1 MATLKTIRITV
12 FYNVVLC
19 NLVGQVPI
27 CLSKISNYLPLNLNI
42 FIDLVLSEVPQPS
55 KIIYNIAFFFSR
67 KGVVSSKLIPKS
79 QDYTLWTICWVH
91 KRWGISQERYSLM
104 QFQVTQFQT

>member
-1 MATLKTIRITV
+1 VATLKTIRITV

-27 CLSKISNYLPLNLNI
+27 CLSKINNYLPLNLNI

-55 KIIYNIAFFFSR
+55 KIIYNIAFFF
-67 KGVVSSKLIPKS
+67 
-79 QDYTLWTICWVH
+79 
-91 KRWGISQERYSLM
+91 
-104 QFQVTQFQT
+104 F